1 MSPLNAVLTIV
12 MIVYREY
19 ATDVN
24 ILVSKQAISSIGN
37 VALRLPELAHTCV
50 KKLLSLLSYNISCVT
65 SNVLV
70 CLTSEC
76 VFLLSRWDLHLDAM
90 AYNMVYTCIVLLK
103 QKSLLSYSRS
113 DLAVA

>member
-1 MSPLNAVLTIV
+1 MNVPLSLNAVL
-12 MIVYREY
+12 MIMVVCYREY

-24 ILVSKQAISSIGN
+24 IMVSKQAISSIGN

-70 CLTSEC
+70 CLTS
-76 VFLLSRWDLHLDAM
+76 
-90 AYNMVYTCIVLLK
+90 
-103 QKSLLSYSRS
+103 
-113 DLAVA
+113 

>member
-1 MSPLNAVLTIV
+1 
-12 MIVYREY
+12 MIVCYREY

-76 VFLLSRWDLHLDAM
+76 LFRDDLHLGAT
-90 AYNMVYTCIVLLK
+90 AYNMVLHMCRITGIGCVCFDLVLAHVLGNRIGR
-103 QKSLLSYSRS
+103 YYNITMN
-113 DLAVA
+113 

>member
-1 MSPLNAVLTIV
+1 MCVYTLQTLLYILIVLC
-12 MIVYREY
+12 REY

-24 ILVSKQAISSIGN
+24 VLVSKQAISSIGN

-76 VFLLSRWDLHLDAM
+76 LITEV
-90 AYNMVYTCIVLLK
+90 
-103 QKSLLSYSRS
+103 
-113 DLAVA
+113 